1 MNRKTNIAVFASG
14 NGSNFEALVQAC
26 KNGTIAADIR
36 ILVCDQPN
44 AYCIER
50 AKNHNVPVFA
60 FKAKEFTDK
69 AHYETEICR
78 ILKTYDI
85 ELICLAGY
93 MRIVGHTLLQAYD
106 GKILNIHPALLP
118 AFKGAHAIDDAFRF
132 GVKVF
137 GVTVHLIDDT
147 IDGGTI
153 VAQRAFE
160 YYGND
165 RNEVE
170 AKLHE
175 IEHQLY
181 PEAINIIL
189 KTQKKII
196 HNESISIC

>member
-1 MNRKTNIAVFASG
+1 
-14 NGSNFEALVQAC
+14 
-26 KNGTIAADIR
+26 
-36 ILVCDQPN
+36 
-44 AYCIER
+44 
-50 AKNHNVPVFA
+50 
-60 FKAKEFTDK
+60 
-69 AHYETEICR
+69 
-78 ILKTYDI
+78 
-85 ELICLAGY
+85 
-93 MRIVGHTLLQAYD
+93 
-106 GKILNIHPALLP
+106 
-118 AFKGAHAIDDAFRF
+118 
-132 GVKVF
+132 F